1 MDQTR
6 KGQFNFR
13 STGIKIEWN
22 RMELEWKWNGNFT
35 RKYIDAKQNGNG
47 IGNKWSLPPGSKIE
61 WSRIETERKW
71 SGEIMVKGDINI
83 WFWKRNG
90 ME

>member
-35 RKYIDAKQNGNG
+35 TKDIDAKQNGNG
-47 IGNKWSLPPGSKIE
+47 MEINGHSLLEVKLNGVEQKRKGNGV
-61 WSRIETERKW
+61 ERLW
-71 SGEIMVKGDINI
+71 
-83 WFWKRNG
+83 
-90 ME
+90 